1 MAVLIAIP
9 SKYPGLSIQLSQLCR
24 NFLCQLIEDA
34 VIPRVLSKQWQGEF
48 CRCSIDVIGGKQ
60 CDGSVDHLKRFRH
73 NAGPSPKAGK
83 PVAQPTVDPLNGHR
97 FILADV
103 VPPNRQERV
112 VRRIIV
118 CTVQRDAPGLQP
130 LQQPV
135 QRGGITTA
143 TFPVD
148 EALARAIKSQPDPQ
162 LVLFFEGNARVRPV
176 PSRLRSRPARVEGAV
191 RALRHELGSKSGS
204 TGSKHRVA
212 WRWHSSTGPMCIT
225 IQRFLS
231 STAARR
237 AAA

>member
-1 MAVLIAIP
+1 M
-9 SKYPGLSIQLSQLCR
+9 
-24 NFLCQLIEDA
+24 
-34 VIPRVLSKQWQGEF
+34 
-48 CRCSIDVIGGKQ
+48 
-60 CDGSVDHLKRFRH
+60 
-73 NAGPSPKAGK
+73 
-83 PVAQPTVDPLNGHR
+83 AQPAVDPLNRHR
-97 FILADV
+97 FILADI

-118 CTVQRDAPGLQP
+118 RTVQRDAPGLQP

-148 EALARAIKSQPDPQ
+148 EAERSKASQIHS
-162 LVLFFEGNARVRPV
+162 LFFFFEGNARARPV
-176 PSRLRSRPARVEGAV
+176 PSQPRSRPDPVEGAA
-191 RALRHELGSKSGS
+191 RALPHGLGSNSGS
-204 TGSKHRVA
+204 TALKHRVA
-212 WRWHSSTGPMCIT
+212 WRWHSSTGPKYIT

>member
-1 MAVLIAIP
+1 MT
-9 SKYPGLSIQLSQLCR
+9 
-24 NFLCQLIEDA
+24 
-34 VIPRVLSKQWQGEF
+34 
-48 CRCSIDVIGGKQ
+48 
-60 CDGSVDHLKRFRH
+60 
-73 NAGPSPKAGK
+73 
-83 PVAQPTVDPLNGHR
+83 QPTVDPLNGHR
-97 FILADV
+97 FILANI
-103 VPPNRQERV
+103 VPPNRQEGV

-118 CTVQRDAPGLQP
+118 CTVQRDAPGFQP

-162 LVLFFEGNARVRPV
+162 LVLFFEGNARARPV
-176 PSRLRSRPARVEGAV
+176 PSQPRSRPDPVEGAA
-191 RALRHELGSKSGS
+191 RALPHGLGSNSGS
-204 TGSKHRVA
+204 TGWKRRVA
-212 WRWHSSTGPMCIT
+212 WQWHSSTKYIT